1 MATKVAKR
9 ACIFHLAMASK
20 PALSR
25 HTGWRVAGWL
35 LALAL
40 VAMLL
45 TALLAGWILTTE
57 RGTQT
62 AFTLLQTV
70 SGGRIAATDIHGRLL
85 GPLQI
90 GKLTVR
96 KPDSE
101 LHIQQL
107 QLEWQPD
114 ALQNKVL
121 HVKLLRAASVQLALH
136 KQTDKPPARLQ
147 LPVQLQL
154 DKVEIDRIQV
164 EQGSQ
169 PLLTLDTL
177 KGNLQFDGQHVKQ
190 AALNINGVELAQL
203 QRSWPQ
209 TRFQLQAQLNAS
221 GTGTLSLKNLAAG
234 RLDQSRLPL
243 RKLNTNFTY
252 SDDVLKLSGLRI
264 DAGPGAQLQ
273 GSANFSADALTAVLE
288 TRALDLHQLDARFRT
303 THLNGRATVKRTLS
317 QQQQAQKDQITQFSL
332 ALSEPW
338 QHAPLKL
345 TTEASL
351 DNTNLTVSTARLEH
365 GKASAEFSGAME
377 LRGAGNFS
385 ARGNFYQL
393 RPQDFAQFRNW
404 PSMILN
410 GQFDTEGKRSAPAE
424 ATLQFAI
431 TESRLHGHPLTGNGK
446 IILTDGNLA
455 IPHLLLKAG
464 ANQLTVNGALRE
476 SASLLHFS
484 LRAPQLAQLGPQ
496 FGGDLQLSGSASGP
510 LNAPKLN
517 AEWQAHQL
525 QLPTA
530 LRVTKASGKL
540 ELQVAPQQPFLLQKI
555 DTSLQAQGIR
565 SGTKSIGALSLQLQA
580 GMAVNDAFLLKL
592 NGQKIVLDK
601 TRVEQAQLDVSG
613 TLQQHTA
620 ALSITRNSASHSMK
634 VNSSLTG
641 LDKHPAWRGNFEQMQ
656 LATLL
661 ALFEQNTVQSTNLV
675 LDANWGLQFTGDAQ
689 KPLQATLGLRRR
701 SGDLT
706 LRSMQTAAQL
716 ATPSA
721 SATTLA
727 TTSASLG
734 LQNLDLAARIAAGCL
749 SMTLTAEGKR
759 LGLLAFSG
767 SSAIAAGQLW
777 QPDPRADID
786 GQLSLQLP
794 SVNWIGALLSSSV
807 VADGTLRGDLRMAGS
822 WAEPRFNGRLQGQ
835 QLRLLLVDSG
845 INLQRGTLDADFT
858 GNTLTLR
865 QLQFAGTSGQA
876 SVTGPI
882 VINDGKLA
890 ANLAMHAAQF
900 GVYDRSD
907 RQLVVSGDA
916 KLNLQE
922 NRAQLAGNVIVD
934 RGFFD
939 IGRAGTP
946 QLSDD
951 VVVTGRTQPA
961 QRVLQLEVDLGVG
974 LGQQLVLRGR
984 GLDARAEGALRF
996 TSKAG
1001 APLQTFGLMQV
1012 SKGTYAAYGRE
1023 LTIERGILRFDGAA
1037 GNPALDIRAMRRGTE
1052 VEPGVSIVGTAMAPR
1067 IALVSEP
1074 QVPDAEK
1081 LAWLVL
1087 GHGLSNAAGNELG
1100 DLQGAAA
1107 SLLSQGAAAGI
1118 QSQLAGAFGLD
1129 TISLSNTPGST
1140 ETVQQRIITLGKR
1153 VSSRLYVSYQQGLQ
1167 NAAAAVVLRYTL
1179 SPRLTVEA
1187 ESGTRSV
1194 FSLFYNVNFD

>member
-1 MATKVAKR
+1 MATKLAKHV
-9 ACIFHLAMASK
+9 CIFHLAMASE
-20 PALSR
+20 PAPSR
-25 HTGWRVAGWL
+25 RTGWRIAGWL
-35 LALAL
+35 LAIAL
-40 VAMLL
+40 VMMLL
-45 TALLAGWILTTE
+45 TALLAGWLLTTE

-62 AFTLLQTV
+62 AFTMLQAA
-70 SGGRIAATDIHGRLL
+70 SGGRVAASDIHGRLL

-96 KPDSE
+96 QPDSDLQIE
-101 LHIQQL
+101 QL
-107 QLEWQPD
+107 QLEWQPA

-121 HVKLLRAASVQLALH
+121 HVKLLRAASVKLVLH
-136 KQTDKPPARLQ
+136 KQTDTPPARLQ
-147 LPVQLQL
+147 LPVQVLL
-154 DKVEIDRIQV
+154 DQVEIDRLQI
-164 EQGSQ
+164 EQDSQ
-169 PLLTLDTL
+169 PLLALDAL
-177 KGNLQFDGQHVKQ
+177 KGNLQFDGQRIKQ
-190 AALNINGVELAQL
+190 AVLDIHGVELAQL
-203 QRSWPQ
+203 QRRWPQ
-209 TRFQLQAQLNAS
+209 TRFQLQAQLQAN
-221 GTGTLSLKNLAAG
+221 GNGTLSLNNLAAG

-243 RKLNTNFTY
+243 RKLSTSFTY
-252 SDDVLKLSGLRI
+252 SDAVLQLQDLQI

-273 GSANFSADALTAVLE
+273 GSASLSDYALTAVVE
-288 TRALDLHQLDARFRT
+288 TRALDLRQLDARFRT
-303 THLNGRATVKRTLS
+303 THLNGRATVKRNLS
-317 QQQQAQKDQITQFSL
+317 QSQQAQQNNNTQFSL

-338 QHAPLKL
+338 QHAPLQI
-345 TTEASL
+345 TTEISL
-351 DNTNLTVSTARLEH
+351 DNTHLTVSSARLEH
-365 GKASAEFSGAME
+365 GNAHAEFSGAME
-377 LRGAGNFS
+377 LSGAGRFS
-385 ARGNFYQL
+385 ARGKFHQL

-404 PSMILN
+404 PAMLLN

-431 TESRLHGHPLTGNGK
+431 TESRLHGHPLAGNGK
-446 IILTDGNLA
+446 IILTDDNLA
-455 IPHLLLKAG
+455 IPHLLLRAG

-476 SASLLHFS
+476 SAGLLHFS
-484 LRAPQLAQLGPQ
+484 LHAPQLAQLGPQ
-496 FGGDLQLSGSASGP
+496 FGGDLQLSGSASGQ
-510 LNAPKLN
+510 LSAPKLS
-517 AEWQAHQL
+517 AAWQLHQL
-525 QLPTA
+525 KLPAA
-530 LRVTKASGKL
+530 LRVAEASGKL
-540 ELQVAPQQPFLLQKI
+540 SLQVATQQPFLFQKI
-555 DTSLQAQGIR
+555 DASLQAQGIR
-565 SGTKSIGALSLQLQA
+565 SGTKNIGTLSLQLQA
-580 GMAVNDAFLLKL
+580 GMAANDPFLLIL

-601 TRVEQAQLDVSG
+601 TRIEQAQLDVSG

-620 ALSITRNSASHSMK
+620 ALSITRNGASHSMTA
-634 VNSSLTG
+634 NSSLTR
-641 LDKHPAWRGNFEQMQ
+641 LDKHPAWRGKIEQMQ
-656 LATLL
+656 LASLL

-675 LDANWGLQFTGDAQ
+675 LDAEWDLKLTGDAQ

-706 LRSMQTAAQL
+706 LRGMQTAAQL

-721 SATTLA
+721 MAFS
-727 TTSASLG
+727 SLG
-734 LQNLDLAARIAAGCL
+734 LQNLDLAARIDTGRL
-749 SMTLTAEGKR
+749 SVKLAAEGKR

-777 QPDPRADID
+777 QPDPHADIN

-822 WAEPRFNGRLQGQ
+822 WTDPRFSGRLQGQ

-845 INLQRGTLDADFT
+845 IHLQRGVLDADFT

-865 QLQFAGTSGQA
+865 QLQFAGTSGLA
-876 SVTGPI
+876 SVNGPI
-882 VINDGKLA
+882 VVNDGKLT
-890 ANLAMHAAQF
+890 ANLAMHAEQF

-907 RQLVVSGDA
+907 RQLVISGDA
-916 KLNLQE
+916 KLDLQE

-951 VVVTGRTQPA
+951 VIVTGRMQPA
-961 QRVLQLEVDLGVG
+961 QRVLQLDVDLGVG
-974 LGQQLVLRGR
+974 LGQQLLLRGR
-984 GLDARAEGALRF
+984 GLNARAEGALRF

-1001 APLQTFGLMQV
+1001 APLQTFGLIQV

-1037 GNPALDIRAMRRGTE
+1037 GNPALDIRAMRRGTA

-1087 GHGLSNAAGNELG
+1087 GRGLSSAAGNELG

-1118 QSQLAGAFGLD
+1118 QSQLASAFGLD
-1129 TISLSNTPGST
+1129 TISLSNSPIST
-1140 ETVQQRIITLGKR
+1140 GTVQQRIITLGKR

>member
-1 MATKVAKR
+1 MATKLAKR
-9 ACIFHLAMASK
+9 VCIFHLAMASK
-20 PALSR
+20 PAPSR
-25 HTGWRVAGWL
+25 RTGWRTVGWL
-35 LALAL
+35 LAIGL
-40 VAMLL
+40 VVMLL
-45 TALLAGWILTTE
+45 SALLAGWLLTTE
-57 RGTQT
+57 RGAQM
-62 AFTLLQTV
+62 AFTMLQTV
-70 SGGRIAATDIHGRLL
+70 SGGRVAASEIHGRLL
-85 GPLQI
+85 GPLRI
-90 GKLTVR
+90 GKLTMR
-96 KPDSE
+96 QRDSE

-107 QLEWQPD
+107 QLEWQPA
-114 ALQNKVL
+114 ALQNQVL
-121 HVKLLRAASVQLALH
+121 HVKLLRAASVQVALH
-136 KQTDKPPARLQ
+136 TQTDKPPTRLQ
-147 LPVQLQL
+147 LPVQLLL
-154 DKVEIDRIQV
+154 DQVEIDRLQI

-169 PLLTLDTL
+169 QNSQPLLALDAL
-177 KGNLQFDGQHVKQ
+177 KGNLQFDGQRVIQ
-190 AALNINGVELAQL
+190 AALNINGLELAQL
-203 QRSWPQ
+203 QRNWPQ
-209 TRFQLQAQLNAS
+209 TRFQLQAQLQAN
-221 GTGTLSLKNLAAG
+221 GKGQLSLKNLAAG

-252 SDDVLKLSGLRI
+252 SDAALLLQGLQI
-264 DAGPGAQLQ
+264 DAGPGAQMQ
-273 GSANFSADALTAVLE
+273 GSASLSDYALTAVLE
-288 TRALDLHQLDARFRT
+288 MRALDLHQLDARFRT
-303 THLNGRATVKRTLS
+303 TQLNGSATVTRTLS
-317 QQQQAQKDQITQFSL
+317 KNQKEQQNQITQFSL
-332 ALSEPW
+332 ALAEPW

-351 DNTNLTVSTARLEH
+351 DNTNLTVSSARLEH
-365 GKASAEFSGAME
+365 GKASAQFSGALE
-377 LRGAGNFS
+377 LNGAGRFS
-385 ARGNFYQL
+385 ARGNFHQL
-393 RPQDFAQFRNW
+393 RLQDFAQFRNW
-404 PSMILN
+404 PSMLLN
-410 GQFDTEGKRSAPAE
+410 GQFDTEGKRSVPAE

-431 TESRLHGHPLTGNGK
+431 TDSRLHGHPLAGNGK

-455 IPHLLLKAG
+455 IPHLLLRAG
-464 ANQLTVNGALRE
+464 ANQLSVKGALRE

-496 FGGDLQLSGSASGP
+496 FGGALQLTGSASGQ
-510 LNAPKLN
+510 LNAPKLD
-517 AEWQAHQL
+517 AEWQVHQL
-525 QLPTA
+525 QLPAA
-530 LRVTKASGKL
+530 LRVSEATGKL
-540 ELQVAPQQPFLLQKI
+540 ATQVALQQPFLFQKI
-555 DTSLQAQGIR
+555 DASLQAQGIR
-565 SGTKSIGALSLQLQA
+565 SGSKNIGVLSLQLQA
-580 GMAVNDAFLLKL
+580 GMAANDPFLLKL

-601 TRVEQAQLDVSG
+601 ARVELASLDVSG
-613 TLQQHTA
+613 TLQQHTV
-620 ALSITRNSASHSMK
+620 ALKVTRNGASHS
-634 VNSSLTG
+634 VTASSSLTG
-641 LDKHPAWRGNFEQMQ
+641 LDKQPAWRGNIEQMQ
-656 LATLL
+656 LASLL

-675 LDANWGLQFTGDAQ
+675 LDAEWDLKLTGDAQ
-689 KPLQATLGLRRR
+689 KPLQATLGLRRH

-706 LRSMQTAAQL
+706 LRGMQTAAQL
-716 ATPSA
+716 ATPSVMA
-721 SATTLA
+721 LS
-727 TTSASLG
+727 SLG
-734 LQNLDLAARIAAGCL
+734 LQNLELAAHIGAGRL
-749 SMTLTAEGKR
+749 NVTLAAEGKR
-759 LGLLAFSG
+759 LGQLAFSG

-777 QPDPRADID
+777 QPDPHADID

-822 WAEPRFNGRLQGQ
+822 WSEPRFNGQLQGQ

-845 INLQRGTLDADFT
+845 INLQRGILDADFT

-865 QLQFAGTSGQA
+865 KLQFAGTSGQA
-876 SVTGPI
+876 SVTGP
-882 VINDGKLA
+882 VVVNDGKLT
-890 ANLAMHAAQF
+890 ANLVMHAAQF
-900 GVYDRSD
+900 GIYNRSD

-916 KLNLQE
+916 KLDLQE
-922 NRAQLAGNVIVD
+922 NRAQFAGNVIVD

-951 VVVTGRTQPA
+951 VIVTGRTQPA
-961 QRVLQLEVDLGVG
+961 QRVLQLDVDLGVG

-1012 SKGTYAAYGRE
+1012 SKGTYVAYGRE

-1037 GNPALDIRAMRRGTE
+1037 GNPALDIRAMRRGTT

-1118 QSQLAGAFGLD
+1118 QSQLATAFGLD
-1129 TISLSNTPGST
+1129 TISLSNSPNST
-1140 ETVQQRIITLGKR
+1140 GTVQQRIITLGKR